1 MDGHENSPWTATSL
15 PRDGHDRSPG
25 SVTVRRG
32 ASPPSR
38 PWRRRGDQQT
48 LAYLGSEGLELL
60 AHFVGQQLSPPGWC
74 TRGSPSRGSP
84 GCCGDAI
91 CTHTR
96 RQRCVSTSRHAVQGD
111 ERIFAGERRGR
122 DAPSSRAH
130 DAWTGSAVIWIGHRP
145 LAAPVASRSRGVS
158 PVQGGSNHPTCE
170 RWIGY
175 GRSTRVAS
183 SPLPRTTFASDH
195 AVGRSRPHLSRAARH
210 RYPIAWIAQAE
221 LESACSGGKGSLPPH
236 SIVRASRRAHSSSA
250 RSLKRSRAGSAPCAE
265 ERCDTARLR
274 RPGVRRRG
282 GRGPRRR
289 CSRRCR
295 GVCGRQNAVGAPQS
309 ARSDRSEHDGRRS
322 AARCLPRVRAV
333 GRSRRRP
340 LAGHRRGTPC
350 VAPAPCERAPRTRP
364 PTTGTTT

>member
-1 MDGHENSPWTATSL
+1 MPGDEGRRSDPAIGIHQSTALT
-15 PRDGHDRSPG
+15 
-25 SVTVRRG
+25 T
-32 ASPPSR
+32 SR
-38 PWRRRGDQQT
+38 PTTLSARRVRVTRSEGRYSSRSASIRAESASTPPIALPDTALCWRRS
-48 LAYLGSEGLELL
+48 YL
-60 AHFVGQQLSPPGWC
+60 
-74 TRGSPSRGSP
+74 
-84 GCCGDAI
+84 
-91 CTHTR
+91 HTR

-183 SPLPRTTFASDH
+183 SPLPKTTFASDH